1 MPNFEYGIRDLG
13 LTKKQRHPWND
24 YNFKGDKRLKEWH
37 KQHSKYGFDER
48 EMWNLDITFAL
59 YIYPRLKFFRDN
71 IVGKVFVDELLGG
84 DNTKREEIENY
95 IFSIYGLTD
104 EQITYVR
111 RTINGKA
118 D

>member
-71 IVGKVFVDELLGG
+71 IVGKVFVDENDLA
-84 DNTKREEIENY
+84 
-95 IFSIYGLTD
+95 
-104 EQITYVR
+104 
-111 RTINGKA
+111 GKIDKMLWSFA
-118 D
+118 EVN